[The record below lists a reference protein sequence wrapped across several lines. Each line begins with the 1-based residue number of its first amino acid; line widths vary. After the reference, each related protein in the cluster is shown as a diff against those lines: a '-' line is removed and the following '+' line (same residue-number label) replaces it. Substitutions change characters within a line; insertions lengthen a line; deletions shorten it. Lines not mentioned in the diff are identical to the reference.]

1 MAIKKK
7 FISGT
12 PAEAIDGSKIL
23 FSNNEAFRV
32 KNASGVAEEVFKLDS
47 SNVLK
52 LLKLP
57 QVAADPSSADD
68 IVRKS
73 FVDAQVAG
81 EAAARGTAVNSLQNS
96 ISAETSAREA
106 DIAQVVSDYQAADT
120 ALEGDL
126 ESEEAARVAGDE
138 ALDAKIDTEIFD
150 RSAADSLLDG
160 RATALEGRATA
171 VEGRATALEGSV
183 GILNGNSTVENSVD
197 WKVQQGVAQ
206 ILGGAV
212 PESLDTLAEI
222 ASYIASDETG
232 GAALVGRVGVLEGQ
246 VETIMGSVETSG
258 SILYAVHVE
267 ELRAMQQEQY
277 LVEQINYEQSQRIA
291 AQQFLESSVT
301 QQFMTVN
308 SLISQEQMARESAD
322 MTINGQISTLTQSIQ
337 SEESARVA
345 ADVLLDSNLRA
356 YIDGEVMEEQAARY
370 AADVNLEQM
379 ITTEQSVRL
388 AAVENEANIRDI
400 ADAALDARLDVL
412 ELDPVTKAQVDSGDA
427 STLSSAQSYTD
438 GEITTLKGGVSESY
452 DTLGKIEAKI
462 GFIMSN
468 VDGAA
473 LDSLSEIVAAF
484 QGADSDINTAI
495 SDLAATA
502 GTNLAAEQTRAQAA
516 EAALG
521 VRIDGVESDLSAE
534 ESARIAGDAST
545 LVDAKAYADAQLDTL
560 VIQQQQ
566 YTAKTLASGDVS
578 AQYVDVSGPI
588 QGTPWVMIDGVMGR
602 PGVDFTHSGS
612 RITFA
617 GEWATGGESAL
628 ASGDVLHI
636 FFMKNYNPFV

>member
-7 FISGT
+7 FLSSS
-12 PAEAIDGSKIL
+12 PEAVDGSKVL
-23 FSNNEAFRV
+23 FENDQAFRV
-32 KNASGVAEEVFKLDS
+32 KNASGVAEEIFKLDG

-52 LLKLP
+52 MLKLP
-57 QVAADPSSADD
+57 QFSGDPSAADDL
-68 IVRKS
+68 VRKS
-73 FVDAQVAG
+73 FVDGQVAA
-81 EAAARGTAVNSLQNS
+81 EAAARGTAVTSLQNS
-96 ISAETSAREA
+96 ISAEVTAREA
-106 DIAQVVSDYQAADT
+106 ALAQVVSDYQAADT
-120 ALEGDL
+120 ALEGDIQ
-126 ESEEAARVAGDE
+126 SEETARIAGDE
-138 ALDAKIDTEIFD
+138 ALDSKIDTEIFD

-160 RATALEGRATA
+160 RVTVLETDMG
-171 VEGRATALEGSV
+171 VLKGNSSVVGSV
-183 GILNGNSTVENSVD
+183 D
-197 WKVQQGVAQ
+197 YKVQQGVAQ

-232 GAALVGRVGVLEGQ
+232 GAALVGRVGVLEDK
-246 VETIMGSVETSG
+246 VEVLEGGIEVVGSV
-258 SILYAVHVE
+258 LYSVE
-267 ELRAMQQEQY
+267 QEKIRAMQAETDLTNLINSESQDLQT
-277 LVEQINYEQSQRIA
+277 QINSLLNDLG
-291 AQQFLESSVT
+291 LE
-301 QQFMTVN
+301 
-308 SLISQEQMARESAD
+308 EAARESGD
-322 MTINGQISTLTQSIQ
+322 M
-337 SEESARVA
+337 
-345 ADVLLDSNLRA
+345 
-356 YIDGEVMEEQAARY
+356 
-370 AADVNLEQM
+370 
-379 ITTEQSVRL
+379 
-388 AAVENEANIRDI
+388 
-400 ADAALDARLDVL
+400 ALGARLDVIEGSGQGSIVYAVAGEASL
-412 ELDPVTKAQVDSGDA
+412 REAAVLAEQTARISGDLA
-427 STLSSAQSYTD
+427 LEQRLDVVQGIGPNSIFQSLVDAKAYTDQEVAELESAHNTRLLALESDVVKKTYVDEQDAATLLSAQSYTD
-438 GEITTLKGGVSESY
+438 QEITTLKGGVSESY

-521 VRIDGVESDLSAE
+521 VRIDGVEADLSAE

-566 YTAKTLASGDVS
+566 YVAKTLVAGDIT

-617 GEWATGGESAL
+617 GEWATGGASAL
-628 ASGDVLHI
+628 AASDTLHI
-636 FFMKNYNPFV
+636 FFMKNYSPFV